1 MTLTDYN
8 TAETIRAATIEEWA
22 QSILASER
30 DGGAGVIRV
39 DGVSV
44 YVEGEPVDLAERIE
58 ALAREEAAAGDL
70 DGHALYTSPDGA
82 RAAVV
87 HIAGH
92 VLA

>member
-8 TAETIRAATIEEWA
+8 TAAAIRPATIDEWA
-22 QSILASER
+22 ESILASER

-44 YVEGEPVDLAERIE
+44 YVAGEPADLVARIE
-58 ALAREEAAAGDL
+58 ALAAEAAAAGDL

-82 RAAVV
+82 RAAIV
-87 HIAGH
+87 HIAETL
-92 VLA
+92 LA